1 MKISS
6 GDILRRQIKLSERM
20 NKFSKE
26 LKDFIENSSWTFAKI
41 YAETW
46 PHYYIVRDRVDVD
59 LFIKL
64 VKHIRQFGDEG
75 PFYNKKYIYFEEDGY
90 VYWTMGASIEET
102 TIINRCTKENTYEYR
117 LKMGTLPK

>member
-1 MKISS
+1 MEEF
-6 GDILRRQIKLSERM
+6 SE
-20 NKFSKE
+20 E
-26 LKDFIENSSWTFAKI
+26 LKDFVNSANWTFAKT

-46 PHYYIVRDRVDVD
+46 PHHYLVRDRVVEE

-64 VKHIRQFGDEG
+64 VEHIRRFGYER

-117 LKMGTLPK
+117 LKKGTLPK